1 MLKLGDQEIAS
12 FLTWKN
18 KDIGSLTFVLYVHFI
33 KKKKMPSEPTIDADI
48 RNETSLLISFLEWG
62 EYNSQNNNDDSC

>member
-1 MLKLGDQEIAS
+1 
-12 FLTWKN
+12 
-18 KDIGSLTFVLYVHFI
+18 
-33 KKKKMPSEPTIDADI
+33 MPSEPTIDADI